1 MTKATGSTNLVRSL
15 AWLVTSGFA
24 VCGAGFLALALVG
37 TVDMLLIQSQAGDL
51 THGLELSAD
60 LLIWAWFAASGH
72 NRCQCC
78 LLPTGALVMVGV
90 HGRIKRS
97 ADRHDA

>member
-51 THGLELSAD
+51 THGLELTGGTARGAPGFSIASATMST
-60 LLIWAWFAASGH
+60 LGLRG
-72 NRCQCC
+72 
-78 LLPTGALVMVGV
+78 
-90 HGRIKRS
+90 
-97 ADRHDA
+97 